1 MAYLHNS
8 ECTLAL
14 LEVDIDLEV
23 CAWFDWLR
31 VEVPRDC
38 RLWVA
43 TEHDLHDDS
52 VSIVNALISE
62 RQREARRLLLVV
74 RHFKRHLE
82 THQQSA
88 MNVTQPQ
95 NTLVFIYLIIVF
107 PNFLCVVRL

>member
-38 RLWVA
+38 WLWVA
-43 TEHDLHDDS
+43 TEHDLHDDLVS
-52 VSIVNALISE
+52 VVNALISE
-62 RQREARRLLLVV
+62 RQREARCLLLVV
-74 RHFKRHLE
+74 RHFKRHL
-82 THQQSA
+82 
-88 MNVTQPQ
+88 
-95 NTLVFIYLIIVF
+95 
-107 PNFLCVVRL
+107 